1 MKETASAE
9 TMSMNLFVVNDDS
22 LLLDVFNSI
31 LHDYLWENS
40 NGRFGQFNCSKI
52 QNYICP
58 NKITYKGMTNL
69 LSELDCVLFLAVS
82 YLSFLYRSQN

>member
-40 NGRFGQFNCSKI
+40 NGRLGSSTALKYKI
-52 QNYICP
+52 IYAP
-58 NKITYKGMTNL
+58 TKL
-69 LSELDCVLFLAVS
+69 LTRV
-82 YLSFLYRSQN
+82 